1 MKKCVIAAA
10 AVLCVLFWAGCETF
24 GHDCQKNP
32 DCTPICVR
40 DLAQMA
46 KNPEQAKK
54 NWERFKAWNIQYV
67 PQKGCPILNSIGFK
81 LEKLAKQF
89 KYQVVI
95 PYKELDEQGLI
106 STYKYF
112 CEDVNVLVK
121 SGRQQN
127 EAINTVYEIWFKKYG
142 KEQCDKLF
150 AAIPLIRQMQ
160 RDKQCQQA
168 LRTLLPQMGPLLI
181 LSIGDK
187 NFRKRFGQEF
197 VREIQAPQGWFALS
211 NYVLMCTEVGFGI
224 TYVREVDSKN
234 AKELADIEAALN
246 QCKSKFL

>member
-1 MKKCVIAAA
+1 MKKCVIAAT

-40 DLAQMA
+40 DLAQMTE
-46 KNPEQAKK
+46 NPEQAKK
-54 NWERFKAWNIQYV
+54 NWERFKAWNIHYV
-67 PQKGCPILNSIGFK
+67 QRKGCPELNRIGFK
-81 LEKLAKQF
+81 LEALAKQF

-112 CEDVNVLVK
+112 CEDVNVLVR

-127 EAINTVYEIWFKKYG
+127 EAIYTVYEIWFKKYG

-168 LRTLLPQMGPLLI
+168 LRILLPEIDRLL
-181 LSIGDK
+181 LKSLTDKYFFKKFGD
-187 NFRKRFGQEF
+187 ELA
-197 VREIQAPQGWFALS
+197 REVLTLDGMFAVKD
-211 NYVLMCTEVGFGI
+211 YFMICGEVGFGI
-224 TYVREVDSKN
+224 AYVREVDSKN

-246 QCKSKFL
+246 QSKSKFL